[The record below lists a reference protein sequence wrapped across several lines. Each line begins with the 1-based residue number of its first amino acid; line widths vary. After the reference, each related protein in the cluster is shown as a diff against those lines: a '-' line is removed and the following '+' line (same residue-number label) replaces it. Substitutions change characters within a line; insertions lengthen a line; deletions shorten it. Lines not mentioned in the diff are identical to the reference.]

1 MNIIKCHN
9 LSRYKMKNQ
18 KKKILPEKI
27 NRYIIFGHWL
37 SKELKLNDIDKT
49 KVQDLFYLNSS
60 AEEQISFYTKF
71 HNEYKDIK
79 TTITKQDKKKK
90 KDYKKIDT
98 ILQKLI
104 EEPVM
109 NDDEIDFL
117 WDTDDFEL

>member
-9 LSRYKMKNQ
+9 FSRHKMKDQ
-18 KKKILPEKI
+18 KNKVLPEKI

-71 HNEYKDIK
+71 HNEYKTTK

-90 KDYKKIDT
+90 KDCKKIDT
-98 ILQKLI
+98 VLQKLTEQPDI
-104 EEPVM
+104 DV
-109 NDDEIDFL
+109 DEFDFL
-117 WDTDDFEL
+117 WDTTDFEL

>member
-1 MNIIKCHN
+1 
-9 LSRYKMKNQ
+9 MKNQ
-18 KKKILPEKI
+18 KNKNLPEKI

-37 SKELKLNDIDKT
+37 NKELKLNDTDKT
-49 KVQDLFYLNSS
+49 KVQDLFHINSS
-60 AEEQISFYTKF
+60 VEEQIYFYTKF